1 MMEEHIDMWF
11 IIGFV
16 AGISLMSFLIWLE
29 KKYFIF
35 SDLLFDLKNLSDKD
49 DIGDMPHGRP
59 MPYKEWKRR
68 NGL

>member
-1 MMEEHIDMWF
+1 MWF
-11 IIGFV
+11 AIGFV
-16 AGISLMSFLIWLE
+16 VGILFMSFLIWLE

-49 DIGDMPHGRP
+49 GIDDALRDIP

>member
-1 MMEEHIDMWF
+1 MWF

-49 DIGDMPHGRP
+49 DIGDMPRGRP
-59 MPYKEWKRR
+59 LSYKEWKRR

>member
-1 MMEEHIDMWF
+1 MWF
-11 IIGFV
+11 AIGFV
-16 AGISLMSFLIWLE
+16 VGISFMSFLIWLE

-49 DIGDMPHGRP
+49 DIDDALRDIP

>member
-1 MMEEHIDMWF
+1 MWF

-16 AGISLMSFLIWLE
+16 VGILFMSFLIWLE

-49 DIGDMPHGRP
+49 DIDDVLRDKP
-59 MPYKEWKRR
+59 MSYKEWKRR

>member
-1 MMEEHIDMWF
+1 MEEHIDMWF

-16 AGISLMSFLIWLE
+16 VGILFMSFLIWLE

-49 DIGDMPHGRP
+49 DIDNALRDIS